1 MRTIANLNGPDFLRA
16 INRTR
21 KAVEKLL
28 SVTGVMKI
36 RKNVPNFTGNET
48 PEERTE
54 MERAQ
59 VKQNLNDMLDSLLET
74 HPEET
79 YECIMALCV
88 RDEGEPEPDGID
100 YFTSLSLHNNVHCR
114 LLFCLLLFLSAT
126 VHTIIRVTRFPYVTI
141 VPATRIT
148 SV

>member
-1 MRTIANLNGPDFLRA
+1 MRTIANLNGAEFLRA

-48 PEERTE
+48 PEERAE

-59 VKQNLNDMLDSLLET
+59 VKKNLNDMLDSLLET

-88 RDEGEPEPDGID
+88 REEGEPEPDGIELIMAA
-100 YFTSLSLHNNVHCR
+100 FSLISDKRVLDF
-114 LLFCLLLFLSAT
+114 LLQLGKSGLFDT
-126 VHTIIRVTRFPYVTI
+126 EG
-141 VPATRIT
+141 
-148 SV
+148 